1 MKSIHKRIISALIAM
16 VTSLS
21 AVASTLPADAHLSSI
36 PMLAWM
42 LAVLAGLT
50 GFYSPKEPIV
60 DIQSDAQSREKT
72 P

>member
-1 MKSIHKRIISALIAM
+1 MKPIHRRIISALIAM

-21 AVASTLPADAHLSSI
+21 AVASTLPPDAHLSSI
-36 PMLAWM
+36 PMLAWL

-50 GFYSPKEPIV
+50 GFYSPKEPVV
-60 DIQSDAQSREKT
+60 DLEVKEIKA